1 MRHRVAGRKLSRHTQ
16 HRELM
21 FRNMLVSLLEH
32 ERIKTTLAKGKELRS
47 WADKMISLGKK
58 GTLHARRQA
67 FALLRNEGIVKKL
80 FDQIAPKLKDREGG
94 YTRVY
99 KLGWRHGDAAP
110 LSLVEL
116 VTFAH
121 PEEKKKSTITKA
133 KEALGKVTPKKKEKV
148 ETKEK
153 VEEKGKGK
161 GKGKENEKEKEKGK
175 EKKEKKV
182 KKEEKEAP
190 KAKKEKPKKKASAE
204 KTKEKTKSK

>member
-21 FRNMLVSLLEH
+21 FRNMLVSLLQY

-47 WADKMISLGKK
+47 WADRIISLGKR
-58 GTLHARRQA
+58 GTLHARRRA
-67 FALLRNEGIVKKL
+67 FALLRDKGIVKKL
-80 FDQIAPKLKDREGG
+80 FDEIAPKFKDREGG

-133 KEALGKVTPKKKEKV
+133 KEVLEKVTPKKKEKV
-148 ETKEK
+148 EKKEK
-153 VEEKGKGK
+153 V
-161 GKGKENEKEKEKGK
+161 KEKAKEKPK
-175 EKKEKKV
+175 EKAKEEKKEKKV

-190 KAKKEKPKKKASAE
+190 KEKKAKPKKKSSGE
-204 KTKEKTKSK
+204 KSK

>member
-21 FRNMLVSLLEH
+21 FRNMLVSLLQY

-47 WADKMISLGKK
+47 WADRIISLGKK
-58 GTLHARRQA
+58 GTLHARRRA
-67 FALLRNEGIVKKL
+67 FALLRDKGIVKKL
-80 FDQIAPKLKDREGG
+80 FDEIAPKFKNRQGG

-99 KLGWRHGDAAP
+99 RLGWRQGDGAP

-116 VTFAH
+116 VTYAV
-121 PEEKKKSTITKA
+121 PEEKKKSTLKKA
-133 KEALGKVTPKKKEKV
+133 KEVLEKVTPKKKEKV
-148 ETKEK
+148 EKKEK
-153 VEEKGKGK
+153 
-161 GKGKENEKEKEKGK
+161 EKEKEKGK

-190 KAKKEKPKKKASAE
+190 KGKKEKPKKKPSE
-204 KTKEKTKSK
+204 GKSK

>member
-21 FRNMLVSLLEH
+21 FRNMLVSLLQY

-47 WADKMISLGKK
+47 WADKIITLGKK

-80 FDQIAPKLKDREGG
+80 FDEIAPRFKDREGG

-99 KLGWRHGDAAP
+99 KLGWRQGDGAP

-116 VTFAH
+116 VTYAA
-121 PEEKKKSTITKA
+121 PEEKKKSTIKKA
-133 KEALGKVTPKKKEKV
+133 KEVLEKVTLKK
-148 ETKEK
+148 
-153 VEEKGKGK
+153 
-161 GKGKENEKEKEKGK
+161 KGKE
-175 EKKEKKV
+175 EKKEKKA
-182 KKEEKEAP
+182 KKEEKGASKE
-190 KAKKEKPKKKASAE
+190 KKEKPKKLSSE
-204 KTKEKTKSK
+204 EKSKPR

>member
-1 MRHRVAGRKLSRHTQ
+1 
-16 HRELM
+16 
-21 FRNMLVSLLEH
+21 MLVSLLQY

-47 WADKMISLGKK
+47 WADRIISLGKR
-58 GTLHARRQA
+58 GTLHARRRA
-67 FALLRNEGIVKKL
+67 FALLRDKGIVKKL
-80 FDQIAPKLKDREGG
+80 FDEIAPKFKDRAGG

-133 KEALGKVTPKKKEKV
+133 KEVLEKVTPKKKEKV
-148 ETKEK
+148 EKKEK
-153 VEEKGKGK
+153 V
-161 GKGKENEKEKEKGK
+161 KEKAKEKPKEKAKEKPK

-182 KKEEKEAP
+182 KIEEKEAP
-190 KAKKEKPKKKASAE
+190 KEKKTKPKKKPSGE
-204 KTKEKTKSK
+204 KSK

>member
-21 FRNMLVSLLEH
+21 FRNMLVSLLQH

-47 WADKMISLGKK
+47 WVDKTITLGKQ

-67 FALLRNEGIVKKL
+67 FALLRNHEIVRKL
-80 FDQIAPKLKDREGG
+80 FEEIAPKLKGREGG

-99 KLGWRHGDAAP
+99 KMGWRQGDGAP

-116 VTFAH
+116 ATFAH
-121 PEEKKKSTITKA
+121 PEEKKKSTVKKA
-133 KEALGKVTPKKKEKV
+133 KEVLGKVAPKRKGKEEVKEKKEK
-148 ETKEK
+148 KEK
-153 VEEKGKGK
+153 TEK
-161 GKGKENEKEKEKGK
+161 KEKGK

-182 KKEEKEAP
+182 KGKEEK
-190 KAKKEKPKKKASAE
+190 KTSKVKPKKKPKKEEE
-204 KTKEKTKSK
+204 K

>member
-1 MRHRVAGRKLSRHTQ
+1 MRHRVAGRKLSRHTK

-47 WADKMISLGKK
+47 WADKMISLGKQ

-116 VTFAH
+116 VTYAL
-121 PEEKKKSTITKA
+121 PKEKKKSTIKKA
-133 KEALGKVTPKKKEKV
+133 KEVLEKVTPKKKDKV
-148 ETKEK
+148 E
-153 VEEKGKGK
+153 
-161 GKGKENEKEKEKGK
+161 EKEKGK
-175 EKKEKKV
+175 EKGTEKKEKKV
-182 KKEEKEAP
+182 KKEEKQAP
-190 KAKKEKPKKKASAE
+190 KEK
-204 KTKEKTKSK
+204 KEKTKKKAPEKKSK